1 MVGPLI
7 LLFLWWN
14 YKEINFDHFF
24 HEDEEMEDMEDS
36 KSDLDFKPPTTTNSK
51 KNKSVKKSLRS
62 SNNSTSLSNKRNGR
76 DANTTYDPINSR

>member
-1 MVGPLI
+1 MKSNKKI
-7 LLFLWWN
+7 
-14 YKEINFDHFF
+14 IHIFF

>member
-1 MVGPLI
+1 MTI
-7 LLFLWWN
+7 FSR
-14 YKEINFDHFF
+14 K
-24 HEDEEMEDMEDS
+24 DEEMEDMEDS